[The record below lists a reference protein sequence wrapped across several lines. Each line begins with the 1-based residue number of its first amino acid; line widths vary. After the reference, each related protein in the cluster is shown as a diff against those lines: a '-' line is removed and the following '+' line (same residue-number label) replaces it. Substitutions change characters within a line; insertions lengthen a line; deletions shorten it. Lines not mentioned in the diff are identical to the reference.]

1 MEILDGLNSPKR
13 ILHIVSAM
21 DRGGAE
27 TIIMNIYR
35 HVDRKKIQ
43 FDFITH
49 SNKKQDFEDEIISLG
64 GKLFKTPSLGESGPI
79 VYLKRL
85 AKIMSSYPYQAVH
98 AHTDYQAGFP
108 ALAAKLVGIK
118 IRICHS
124 HSNNWT
130 KGNHIKGKLTHKAL
144 QTMMKVS
151 ANRYCG
157 CSPEATRFMFGKQI
171 VKNKKVLILKNGI
184 NLTEFTETN
193 NNSKTSVIRE
203 FDLRKD
209 VKIIGHVGRF
219 SDSKNHIF
227 ILKFLETLLKKD
239 RRFIALLIGDG
250 PLKSEI
256 EQKADALGIKDHIR
270 FLGVRTDIPRLMNAF
285 DVFLFPSL
293 FEGFGIAALEAQGAG
308 TPCIISDTIPKSTD
322 MELGLASFISLEEP
336 LEIWCE
342 ETINSLLIA
351 TPDNETIKK
360 FITTKGY
367 DIKSNVKDWLK
378 LYEVS

>member
-1 MEILDGLNSPKR
+1 MDRLNSPKR

-35 HVDRKKIQ
+35 HLDRNKIQ
-43 FDFITH
+43 FDFISH
-49 SNKKQDFEDEIISLG
+49 SNKKQDFEDEIINLG
-64 GKLFKTPSLGESGPI
+64 GRLFKTSSLGVTGPI

-85 AKIMSSYPYQAVH
+85 TKIMSSFPYQAVH

-108 ALAAKLVGIK
+108 ALAAKIVGIK

-130 KGNHIKGKLTHKAL
+130 KGNHIKGILTHKAM

-157 CSPEATRFMFGKQI
+157 CSHEATRFMFGKQI

-184 NLTEFTETN
+184 NLNEFTETN
-193 NNSKTSVIRE
+193 SNSKTSVIRE
-203 FDLRKD
+203 FDLNKD

-227 ILKFLETLLKKD
+227 ILHLLEKLLKKD
-239 RRFIALLIGDG
+239 KGFIALLIGDG
-250 PLKSEI
+250 PLKLEI
-256 EQKADALGIKDHIR
+256 EQKANALGIKDHIR
-270 FLGVRTDIPRLMNAF
+270 FLGVRTDIPRLMKAF
-285 DVFLFPSL
+285 DVFLFPSV
-293 FEGFGIAALEAQGAG
+293 FEGFGIAALEAQVSG
-308 TPCIISDTIPKSTD
+308 TPCIISDTVTRSTD
-322 MELGLASFISLEEP
+322 MELGLASFISLDEP
-336 LEIWCE
+336 LDIWCE
-342 ETINSLLIA
+342 KTINSLLIA
-351 TPDNETIKK
+351 PPDIETIKK
-360 FITTKGY
+360 LISTKGF
-367 DIKSNVKDWLK
+367 DIQSNVRDWIK